1 MSYDLSSFSNTLHNE
16 YPVFIELV
24 KYTHI
29 YYSYQESLLAIIAG
43 KREYDKAH
51 YIMNELLKSFYV
63 SFENKSIVY
72 KYDKESLFEK
82 FLHINDKLISCIQKY
97 YDKKQFTGLEFYT
110 KLKIEDK
117 LKTCTQIIRTIL
129 KTPKTINIGNYNKT
143 AYFEY
148 DFSNIRNTII
158 LFYYLIQFYE
168 LLFSNDNKLNLK
180 HVNNKEVFVSE
191 FFMFLSHFTFAFLVD
206 RELYPI
212 EQHKNAQNFILN
224 NLHRAVTHLERGVLD
239 ILKIMVA
246 SVATSKDIESNKFG
260 NLLAIRQEEYFLLSQ
275 NTEKR
280 VHSYIMWLAD
290 LDIIK
295 SNMKIKEIVESI
307 ENLLGMKI

>member
-1 MSYDLSSFSNTLHNE
+1 M
-16 YPVFIELV
+16 
-24 KYTHI
+24 
-29 YYSYQESLLAIIAG
+29 
-43 KREYDKAH
+43 
-51 YIMNELLKSFYV
+51 
-63 SFENKSIVY
+63 
-72 KYDKESLFEK
+72 
-82 FLHINDKLISCIQKY
+82 
-97 YDKKQFTGLEFYT
+97 
-110 KLKIEDK
+110 
-117 LKTCTQIIRTIL
+117 
-129 KTPKTINIGNYNKT
+129 
-143 AYFEY
+143 
-148 DFSNIRNTII
+148 
-158 LFYYLIQFYE
+158 
-168 LLFSNDNKLNLK
+168 
-180 HVNNKEVFVSE
+180 
-191 FFMFLSHFTFAFLVD
+191 D

-212 EQHKNAQNFILN
+212 EQHKNAHNFILN

-239 ILKIMVA
+239 ILKIVVA